1 MTGWFIILQK
11 TRPLI
16 GLNNPEEELRL
27 LEEKAKQTYDVYMEK
42 LETKKKLEAE
52 NKIIEE
58 ENAAMLEDL
67 NLEQAQV
74 GQEKEKQASIAS
86 EKEVLEKELVE
97 KQRKLATLEQQR
109 INAANNKKG
118 KEQENCTLKKEVQD
132 LEVTVTRLE
141 QEKSNKDHIINTLN
155 DDIEE
160 RDAEINKV
168 SLGSGTDI

>member
-86 EKEVLEKELVE
+86 EKEVLEKEIGLS
-97 KQRKLATLEQQR
+97 T
-109 INAANNKKG
+109 I
-118 KEQENCTLKKEVQD
+118 QD
-132 LEVTVTRLE
+132 F
-141 QEKSNKDHIINTLN
+141 
-155 DDIEE
+155 
-160 RDAEINKV
+160 
-168 SLGSGTDI
+168 